1 MHAGGI
7 IRRYG
12 LMEDEIIK
20 EIHKYREE
28 FAAKFNYDI
37 KAMFEYLREQQQ
49 KSGRKYVSF
58 SNKKDEAEKDE
69 DVKKAA

>member
-1 MHAGGI
+1 
-7 IRRYG
+7 
-12 LMEDEIIK
+12 MEDEIIK

-58 SNKKDEAEKDE
+58 SDKKDVMDE
-69 DVKKAA
+69 DVKKVA